1 MAVCPRRGLV
11 IFPVAV
17 HVAALGATTA
27 ALGPADGLAGALG
40 LNVALG
46 DGLGPPTAGWSGLVT
61 KKAAPTAITP
71 MTVAAA
77 TPLSNAGRRTG
88 VDMVLLSCWRHGE
101 RWLDAALKVRM
112 VSRRSPGA
120 ARPARRSKAAW
131 ISSSVSQS
139 DRFIVVPPRAR
150 ARASDAH

>member
-1 MAVCPRRGLV
+1 MCPLRGV
-11 IFPVAV
+11 IIFPVAV
-17 HVAALGATTA
+17 HAAALGATTA
-27 ALGPADGLAGALG
+27 ALGPADGLADALG

-61 KKAAPTAITP
+61 KKAVPTAITP
-71 MTVAAA
+71 MTIAAA

-88 VDMVLLSCWRHGE
+88 VDVMPRTGRRHGE
-101 RWLDAALKVRM
+101 RWLDEALKVRM

-139 DRFIVVPPRAR
+139 ELFIVVPPRAR